1 MRKLYG
7 KYRGKVTQNFDP
19 EQQGRIQVNVAQV
32 HGTGRLCW
40 AMPCVPYAG
49 IQAGIYAVPPINANV
64 WVEFEGGN
72 PERAIWAGCFW
83 GVGETPALAL
93 APPLPVPHILLQ
105 TPGQNSLHISDA
117 PGPLGGILLKTRTGA
132 SIMVNETGIVI
143 SNGQGA
149 TITMTAKTIDFN
161 QGALTV
167 LF

>member
-1 MRKLYG
+1 MR
-7 KYRGKVTQNFDP
+7 
-19 EQQGRIQVNVAQV
+19 
-32 HGTGRLCW
+32 
-40 AMPCVPYAG
+40 
-49 IQAGIYAVPPINANV
+49 
-64 WVEFEGGN
+64 
-72 PERAIWAGCFW
+72 
-83 GVGETPALAL
+83 
-93 APPLPVPHILLQ
+93 
-105 TPGQNSLHISDA
+105 